1 MVLTF
6 GRIYAI
12 IDSKK
17 STERIMEI
25 KRDYYLNKLIQ
36 HRKNGLVKIVTGVRR
51 CGKSYLLFHL
61 FRNYLQKSGIQDDH
75 IISIALDDYGN
86 KHLLDPDA
94 LYRHVKSLI
103 ADNADYYI
111 LLDEIQLVKDFESVV
126 NGFMHIPNADIYVT
140 GSNSKFLSSD
150 VVTEF
155 RGRGDEIRVYPLN
168 FSEFYSA
175 YGGDFNNA
183 WLMFCN
189 YGGMPLCLSM
199 QTQEDKAKY
208 LTNLFETT
216 YLADIINR
224 NKLRGNAEI
233 NELTDVLASSIGSL
247 TNPLKLSNTFAS
259 TKKVTLSANTITAY
273 LGYLQ
278 DSFLIEK
285 SLRFDIKGKK
295 YINTPAKYYFV
306 DMGLRNARL
315 SFRQQEYTHIMENV
329 IYNELRSLGYSV
341 DVGVV
346 ENVGKENGV
355 SVRRSFE
362 VDFVVNSGNR
372 RYYIQS
378 AYNIPSDEKLKQEQA
393 SLLSINDAFRKIIIV
408 NQPILS
414 GYNEYGILMLA
425 LSDFLMDPE
434 KTLNL

>member
-1 MVLTF
+1 M
-6 GRIYAI
+6 
-12 IDSKK
+12 K
-17 STERIMEI
+17 I

-36 HRKNGLVKIVTGVRR
+36 HKKNGLVKIVTGVRR
-51 CGKSYLLFHL
+51 CGKSYLLFQL
-61 FRNYLQKSGIQDDH
+61 FRDHLLESGIKDDH

-86 KHLLDPDA
+86 RQLLDPDE
-94 LYRHVKSLI
+94 LYRYVKSRI
-103 ADNADYYI
+103 ADDEDHYI

-126 NGFMHIPNADIYVT
+126 NGFLHIPNTDVYVT

-155 RGRGDEIRVYPLN
+155 RGRGDEIRIFPLN

-175 YGGDFNNA
+175 YGGDFNDA

-199 QTQEDKAKY
+199 QTQADKAKY

-224 NKLRGNAEI
+224 NKLRGNVEI
-233 NELTDVLASSIGSL
+233 NELTDILASSIGSL

-259 TKKVTLSANTITAY
+259 TKSVKLSANTISAY

-278 DSFLIEK
+278 DAFLIEK
-285 SLRFDIKGKK
+285 ALRYDIKGKK

-315 SFRQQEYTHIMENV
+315 AFRQQEYTHIMENV
-329 IYNELRSLGYSV
+329 IYNELRSRGYSV

-346 ENVGKENGV
+346 ETVSKE
-355 SVRRSFE
+355 SDAWVRKPLE
-362 VDFVVNSGNR
+362 VDFVVNLGNR

-378 AYNIPSDEKLKQEQA
+378 AYDIPSEEKMQQEQA
-393 SLLSINDAFRKIIIV
+393 SLLSINDAFRKIVIV
-408 NQPILS
+408 NRPILS
-414 GYNEYGILMLA
+414 GYNEQGILMLS
-425 LSDFLMDPE
+425 LSDFLLDPE
-434 KTLNL
+434 KAIDL